1 MYFLLLKTEMSSG
14 GPELPHEPFKIEK
27 YTQDEVPQLE
37 VAIFRLGQQIYQRLS
52 SGGPAAQ
59 EIFNP

>member
-1 MYFLLLKTEMSSG
+1 MSSG

-37 VAIFRLGQQIYQRLS
+37 VAIFRLG
-52 SGGPAAQ
+52 GPADHLSTTY
-59 EIFNP
+59 